1 MVNKILGT
9 TGTKILNAVFN
20 LIILVLIGRLIGSE
34 GLGIIGLV
42 IVAITIIQIFIDL
55 LGGGGLIYFAS
66 RLNQTTLLL
75 ISYFWII
82 IVVSLFSLV
91 FISAAELFPELYIT
105 VVPNQLETTILLL
118 TILNAFML
126 THYNLLIGKGKIKQ
140 YNIVFIIQI
149 SVLLFAFL
157 YFLFVEEKHEY
168 TSYLNSLI
176 LSYAVGAF
184 LSFVVLMRYL
194 KITRIENVKDI
205 IRQILEFGFVSQ
217 LANGF
222 HILNKR
228 LSFYFIKSFSGLSSL
243 GVYNAGIQLTEGLR
257 LIGQSIS
264 LVQFSE
270 IANSNDKDFAVS
282 ITIKLMK
289 LSVMLT
295 IFGLAILLI
304 IPQSIYQML
313 FTIEF
318 SQLKLIIFALSPG
331 VVALSANTIFS
342 HYFSG
347 LGNPKI
353 SLWANIVGFV
363 VTIILAIILIPLMG
377 IVGAALTTSASYIAT
392 VIYQYF
398 IFKKHTHT
406 KFNKWLPTAND
417 FRDFAKIIKLIFKSK
432 NID

>member
-9 TGTKILNAVFN
+9 TGTRILNAVFN
-20 LIILVLIGRLIGSE
+20 LVILVLIGRLIGSE

-42 IVAITIIQIFIDL
+42 LVAITIIQIFIDL

-66 RLNQTTLLL
+66 RLNQTALLL
-75 ISYFWII
+75 ISYSWII
-82 IVVSLFSLV
+82 IVLLLFSLV
-91 FISAAELFPELYIT
+91 FLLLANLFLDFYLT
-105 VVPNQLETTILLL
+105 VIPNNLETTILLL
-118 TILNAFML
+118 AFLNALMQ

-140 YNIVFIIQI
+140 YNIVFTIQI

-157 YFLFVEEKHEY
+157 YFLYGEGKHEFS
-168 TSYLNSLI
+168 SYLNSLM
-176 LSYAVGAF
+176 LSYGMGAL
-184 LSFVVLMRYL
+184 LSFAVLIRYL
-194 KITRIENVKDI
+194 RATRIENVKGI
-205 IRQILEFGFVSQ
+205 IRQILEFGFISQ

-228 LSFYFIKSFSGLSSL
+228 LSFYFVSSFSGLSSL

-270 IANSNDKDFAVS
+270 IANSNDKDLAVS

-289 LSVMLT
+289 LSVLLT
-295 IFGLAILLI
+295 ILGLAVLLL
-304 IPQSIYQML
+304 IPQSIYEML

-331 VVALSANTIFS
+331 VIALSANTIFS

-347 LGNPKI
+347 LGNPKV

-363 VTIILAIILIPLMG
+363 ATVVLAIILIPLIG
-377 IVGAALTTSASYIAT
+377 IVGAALTTSISYTIT
-392 VIYQYF
+392 VVYQYF
-398 IFKKHTHT
+398 IFKKQTAT
-406 KFNKWLPTAND
+406 KFNQWMLTAKD
-417 FRDFAKIIKLIFKSK
+417 LRDFVKIIKVLTKTK

>member
-9 TGTKILNAVFN
+9 TGTRILNAVFN

-42 IVAITIIQIFIDL
+42 LVAITIIQIFIDL
-55 LGGGGLIYFAS
+55 LGGGSLIYFAS

-82 IVVSLFSLV
+82 IVVFIFLLV
-91 FISAAELFPELYIT
+91 FFGVANLFPEFYAT
-105 VVPNQLETTILLL
+105 VIPNQLEITILLL
-118 TILNAFML
+118 AILNAFML

-140 YNIVFIIQI
+140 YNIVFTIQI

-157 YFLFVEEKHEY
+157 YFLFVDEKHEY
-168 TSYLNSLI
+168 SSYLNSLM
-176 LSYAVGAF
+176 LSYAAGTV
-184 LSFVVLMRYL
+184 LSFVVLMKHL
-194 KITRIENVKDI
+194 KLNRVENVKGI
-205 IRQILEFGFVSQ
+205 INQILEFGFISQ

-228 LSFYFIKSFSGLSSL
+228 LSFYFVSSFSGLSSL
-243 GVYNAGIQLTEGLR
+243 GVYNAGIQLTEGLK

-270 IANSNDKDFAVS
+270 IANSNDKQFAVS

-289 LSVMLT
+289 LSVLLT
-295 IFGLAILLI
+295 VVGLAILLI
-304 IPQSIYQML
+304 IPQNIYQHL

-363 VTIILAIILIPLMG
+363 VTIVLAVILIPLIG
-377 IVGAALTTSASYIAT
+377 IVGAAITTSVSYTAT
-392 VIYQYF
+392 VVYQYF
-398 IFKKHTHT
+398 VFKKQTGT
-406 KFNKWLPTAND
+406 KFSQWLLSLHD
-417 FRDFAKIIKLIFKSK
+417 FMDFIKIIKVLFKNK